1 MKPLARVFTSLFGAE
16 STDHE
21 SARVRQLH
29 REWDRMRSQALTPAE
44 REEIDA
50 IFARN
55 L

>member
-1 MKPLARVFTSLFGAE
+1 MKPLAKVFTSLFGAGAP
-16 STDHE
+16 DHE
-21 SARVRQLH
+21 SARIRQMH

-50 IFARN
+50 IFSRN